1 MTGRAQLAVPGWT
14 DGRPGTGW
22 TTQQLLPAWDSN
34 RCTPDIRSQFCEFET
49 PPSFLHP
56 VGKVITEPMMLSKQ
70 YQETARTLLRVAGS
84 MSDQTIADRL
94 KAVAENY
101 ELRAVKASRK
111 EADKPLPVSARG
123 EAGEAPGSK
132 GEFGQ

>member
-1 MTGRAQLAVPGWT
+1 
-14 DGRPGTGW
+14 
-22 TTQQLLPAWDSN
+22 
-34 RCTPDIRSQFCEFET
+34 
-49 PPSFLHP
+49 
-56 VGKVITEPMMLSKQ
+56 MMRSKQ

-111 EADKPLPVSARG
+111 EVDKPLPVSDRG
-123 EAGEAPGSK
+123 EAGEAHRDK
-132 GEFGQ
+132 GELGQ

>member
-1 MTGRAQLAVPGWT
+1 
-14 DGRPGTGW
+14 
-22 TTQQLLPAWDSN
+22 
-34 RCTPDIRSQFCEFET
+34 
-49 PPSFLHP
+49 
-56 VGKVITEPMMLSKQ
+56 MMLSKQ

-101 ELRAVKASRK
+101 ELRAMKASRK

-123 EAGEAPGSK
+123 EARRSRGEL
-132 GEFGQ
+132 GQ

>member
-1 MTGRAQLAVPGWT
+1 MR
-14 DGRPGTGW
+14 
-22 TTQQLLPAWDSN
+22 
-34 RCTPDIRSQFCEFET
+34 
-49 PPSFLHP
+49 
-56 VGKVITEPMMLSKQ
+56 SKQ

-111 EADKPLPVSARG
+111 EVDKPPVSAG
-123 EAGEAPGSK
+123 DEAGEAHRSK
-132 GEFGQ
+132 GELGQ